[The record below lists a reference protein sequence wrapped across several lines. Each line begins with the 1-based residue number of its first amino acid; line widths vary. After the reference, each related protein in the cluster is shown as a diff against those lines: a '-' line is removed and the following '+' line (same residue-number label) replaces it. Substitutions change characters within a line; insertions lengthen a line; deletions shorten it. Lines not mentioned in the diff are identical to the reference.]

1 MPNATRRSLVLAA
14 AAAPLAGA
22 ALPRAFAQSGPYPN
36 KALRIIVGAPP
47 GGLTDAYARLYAEQ
61 FTARFGHSAVVDN
74 RPGASGIIA
83 TEAML
88 KAPPDGYTV
97 LMTTTGSVWQ
107 TRVLFKKL
115 PFDLAKDITPITV
128 FPSGPLV
135 VAAHEKTGARNL
147 NELIDYAKKNPCAG
161 GSNAMGSFPQVFTET
176 LNREFGCKIQ
186 SVQYKGEAP
195 MWLDMGTGQ
204 LQVAV
209 GSYQAFMAVRDKGVR
224 AVAATGQYRLLKM
237 PDLPTL
243 IEQGLKAPIAR
254 LEGGLAMTAHTAVPV
269 EHLELLARVAVE
281 GNDTP
286 RAKALRESF
295 SIPDMT
301 KGRAD
306 ALRMW
311 REDANVWIKEV
322 ASLGVTVD

>member
-1 MPNATRRSLVLAA
+1 MTNTTRRSLL
-14 AAAPLAGA
+14 LAGAGAGLSAA

-47 GGLTDAYARLYAEQ
+47 GGLTDAYARLFAEQ
-61 FTARFGHSAVVDN
+61 FTARFGQSAVVDN

-97 LMTTTGSVWQ
+97 LMTTTGALWQ
-107 TRVLFKKL
+107 TRVLFRKL
-115 PFDLAKDITPITV
+115 PFDLARDITPITV

-135 VAAHEKTGARNL
+135 VAVQEKTGVRNL
-147 NELIDYAKKNPCAG
+147 NELIEYAKKTPCAG
-161 GSNAMGSFPQVFTET
+161 GSYAMGSFPHVFHET

-186 SVQYKGEAP
+186 AVQYKGEAP

-209 GSYQAFMAVRDKGVR
+209 GSYQAFASVREKGVR
-224 AVAATGQYRLLKM
+224 PIAATGHIRSLKL
-237 PDLPTL
+237 PELPTL
-243 IEQGLKAPIAR
+243 LEQGLKAPIAR
-254 LEGGLAMTAHTAVPV
+254 LEGGLSMTAHVAVPV

-295 SIPDMT
+295 AIPDMT

-322 ASLGVTVD
+322 AALGVTVD